1 MWRGV
6 QHSHMADHV
15 LLPMDGSE
23 QARRA
28 LEHVLAEH
36 PDARV
41 TVLHVIDPARA
52 TYSAKAGIPP
62 SSEEWFDD
70 EEASAERLFEEIRG
84 RAAEAGVSVETVT
97 EVGQPSRIIVEYVE
111 EHDVDHIVIGS
122 HGRTGLSRVVLGS
135 VAERVVRRSS
145 VPVTVVR

>member
-1 MWRGV
+1 
-6 QHSHMADHV
+6 MADHV

-28 LEHVLAEH
+28 LEHVLGEH
-36 PDARV
+36 PEARV

-52 TYSAKAGIPP
+52 TYGAKAGIPP

-84 RAAEAGVSVETVT
+84 RAVEAGVGVETVT
-97 EVGQPSRIIVEYVE
+97 EVGQPSRIIVEYAE

-122 HGRTGLSRVVLGS
+122 HGRRGLSRVLLGS

-145 VPVTVVR
+145 VPITVVR